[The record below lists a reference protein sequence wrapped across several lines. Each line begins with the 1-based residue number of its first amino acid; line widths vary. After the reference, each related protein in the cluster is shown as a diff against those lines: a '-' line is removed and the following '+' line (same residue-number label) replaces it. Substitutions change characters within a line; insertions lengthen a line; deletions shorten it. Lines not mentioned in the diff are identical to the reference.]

1 MDASHASDEELMRHV
16 AAGSRTH
23 LSQLMRRYANPLL
36 TFLRR
41 MTGDAHTG
49 EELFQEVF
57 LAIWTGRKTY
67 EYPRPVR
74 NWLFG
79 IASNK
84 CRAEH
89 RQAAREWR
97 PIHGSVADLLPADG
111 DPAPHDV
118 IVATETAALVEQ
130 AVLQLPEQQRRVVVL
145 RVWNGYGY
153 ACIASILGRSEATV
167 RSHMFHALSAL
178 RKFLEPKLRVRE

>member
-1 MDASHASDEELMRHV
+1 VDASHASDEELMRHV
-16 AAGSRTH
+16 AAGSRAH
-23 LSQLMRRYANPLL
+23 LSQLMRRYASPLL
-36 TFLRR
+36 TFLTR
-41 MTGDAHTG
+41 MTGDSHTG

-57 LAIWTGRKTY
+57 LAVWTGRKTY

-79 IASNK
+79 IAANK

-97 PIHGSVADLLPADG
+97 PVSSASASAPAGD
-111 DPAPHDV
+111 DPAPHEV
-118 IVATETAALVEQ
+118 AVATETAALVEQ
-130 AVLQLPEQQRRVVVL
+130 AVLRLPEQQRRVVVL

-153 ACIASILGRSEATV
+153 AAIARMVGRSEATV
-167 RSHMFHALSAL
+167 RSHMFHALNAL
-178 RKFLEPKLRVRE
+178 RKFLEPKLRERE